1 MKLPF
6 KLPVSLSAGAE
17 KLWLASQVS
26 FLMLLGGA
34 CVVGPVCRMLHV
46 PPYVADICA
55 SSTSAVL
62 LQFLLRHGDEESLK
76 SLRRYVVLIVTFAVV
91 LVMFMVGVMNHIH
104 K

>member
-6 KLPVSLSAGAE
+6 KLPVSLNAGAE
-17 KLWLASQVS
+17 KLWLASQVA

-46 PPYVADICA
+46 PAYVADICA
-55 SSTSAVL
+55 SSTSAIL

-76 SLRRYVVLIVTFAVV
+76 RLRSLVALVVTFAVV
-91 LVMFMVGVMNHIH
+91 LVMLLVGIMNHIH